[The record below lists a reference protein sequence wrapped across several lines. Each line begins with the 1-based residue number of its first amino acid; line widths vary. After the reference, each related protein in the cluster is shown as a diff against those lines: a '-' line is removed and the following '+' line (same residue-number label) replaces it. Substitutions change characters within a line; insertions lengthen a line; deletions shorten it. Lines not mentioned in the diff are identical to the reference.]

1 MEVIKKLD
9 MSDTEKLIFLSKEIL
24 PAMIWQE
31 AESKDP
37 AKTRIYAVA
46 IAAAV
51 TGNIL
56 QAVFE
61 RFEDDGNEEVTAHGP
76 RS

>member
-1 MEVIKKLD
+1 MEVIKELHMD
-9 MSDTEKLIFLSKEIL
+9 DAEKLHFLSEEIL
-24 PAMIWQE
+24 PALIYQ
-31 AESKDP
+31 AAKSKTP
-37 AKTRIYAVA
+37 EKTRIYAA
-46 IAAAV
+46 ALAAAV

-61 RFEDDGNEEVTAHGP
+61 RFEDDGEEEMPHGL

>member
-1 MEVIKKLD
+1 MEVIKEVHMD
-9 MSDTEKLIFLSKEIL
+9 ETEKLHFLSEEIL
-24 PAMIWQE
+24 PALIYQ
-31 AESKDP
+31 AAKSKTP
-37 AKTRIYAVA
+37 EKTRIYAA
-46 IAAAV
+46 ALAAAV

-61 RFEDDGNEEVTAHGP
+61 RFDDEKEDGESHGP